1 LIIRNELVTTGR
13 GCVAV
18 PPEMPGDAGK
28 LVVIRSDGSNAGEDL
43 ACGDLLEIET
53 LEVISDLYCP
63 LETREQLLPI
73 FSNAR
78 AFFFA
83 QDDVIE
89 DVDTNRFANIS

>member
-1 LIIRNELVTTGR
+1 MFW
-13 GCVAV
+13 
-18 PPEMPGDAGK
+18 P
-28 LVVIRSDGSNAGEDL
+28 NAGEDL

-53 LEVISDLYCP
+53 LEVISDLCCP

-78 AFFFA
+78 TFFFA

-89 DVDTNRFANIS
+89 DVDANRFTNIS